1 VKIFTTEKFMR
12 KGMLPL
18 VMGLIASSLWACTQP
33 PAKEALKIEQSSA
46 ESVKATV
53 EAIDMQTRMVTIR
66 GPKGNSMIVHA
77 DEKMVNLP
85 QVRVGDE
92 IVLVYVQSVTVRMAE
107 PGEIR
112 DESSRQ
118 VGRAKPGGKPGVARV
133 SESIDSA
140 RIEAV
145 DKMSET
151 LRLRMLDGSLRIVK
165 VEDPVNLEKIRIGDA
180 IVITSTEAM
189 AFSVHKAGN

>member
-1 VKIFTTEKFMR
+1 MR

-18 VMGLIASSLWACTQP
+18 MMALLVSSLWACTQP
-33 PAKEALKIEQSSA
+33 PAKDALKIEQSSA

-92 IVLVYVQSVTVRMAE
+92 IVLVYVQSVTVRMAG
-107 PGEIR
+107 PGEVR

-118 VGRAKPGGKPGVARV
+118 VGRAKPGDKPGVARV
-133 SESIDSA
+133 NESVDSA
-140 RIEAV
+140 RIEAI
-145 DKMSET
+145 DKINET
-151 LRLRMLDGSLRIVK
+151 VSLRMLDGSLRSVK
-165 VEDPVNLEKIRIGDA
+165 VEDPVNLEKIKIGDT

-189 AFSVHKAGN
+189 ALSVHKADN